1 METMTDFAHV
11 EQELAELRNQLK
23 QSFRVLDG
31 LAQVQQQFA
40 ELAQTHE
47 KFKHYIDKNYAALD
61 DITQFQKNLDQRIQE
76 LEARLLSNW
85 KEAQSQLSRTQ
96 TEVGTIDR
104 SIRSEL
110 AEQVDSLNS
119 QLETRLAAISQISEH
134 QQTALKLAV
143 EDIEQRLTAE
153 LKESVERV
161 NLATASSTY
170 VEKLDAQLRNTRS
183 SIRSMEKQARTT
195 RVWLAVTT
203 ILFALLA
210 LGLPAS
216 GLFSQPSTS
225 SPFTG
230 DPSGN

>member
-1 METMTDFAHV
+1 METMTNFAHV

-61 DITQFQKNLDQRIQE
+61 NISQSQKTSEKRLQE
-76 LEARLLSNW
+76 LEARFQTDW
-85 KEAQSQLSRTQ
+85 KAAQSQLAQIQEELS
-96 TEVGTIDR
+96 TIDR
-104 SIRSEL
+104 TLKGEL
-110 AEQVDSLNS
+110 TEQVETLNNKI
-119 QLETRLAAISQISEH
+119 EARLAALSQISEH
-134 QQTALKLAV
+134 QQTAMKLAV
-143 EDIEQRLTAE
+143 EDIEQRLTTE
-153 LKESVERV
+153 LKASMEQI

-183 SIRSMEKQARTT
+183 SIRAIEKQARTT
-195 RVWLAVTT
+195 RAWLAVTT

-216 GLFSQPSTS
+216 GLFSQSGA
-225 SPFTG
+225 SPFT
-230 DPSGN
+230 DSSSAN